1 MHLNYISRKQGE
13 IFSFVKRFIQKN
25 RNNIDVANSSVCYF
39 HNYGDYVS
47 SSYLRIKFHGL
58 KFLGKFMYNFFK
70 NLYSVINVENYVC
83 PRDYKKDKYDHF
95 FISHVSKKDFL
106 KDGSYID
113 EYFQIKSNE
122 NRKILFF
129 LVSSDDYL
137 PIKTQKNIIILKK
150 RKMSNLF

>member
-1 MHLNYISRKQGE
+1 
-13 IFSFVKRFIQKN
+13 
-25 RNNIDVANSSVCYF
+25 
-39 HNYGDYVS
+39 
-47 SSYLRIKFHGL
+47 
-58 KFLGKFMYNFFK
+58 MYNFFK

-122 NRKILFF
+122 NRKIFSHYKIR
-129 LVSSDDYL
+129 VRTKWGYRTINSKTHHSIHDVIYL
-137 PIKTQKNIIILKK
+137 N
-150 RKMSNLF
+150 